1 MDNSILTAKIKPKR
15 LQPLYLL
22 HNVSITNYELLTD
35 FSQQSPGFP
44 SLIAAKILAVT
55 LCNLQRAAILAVTG
69 MWLVPVPGAE
79 I

>member
-44 SLIAAKILAVT
+44 SLIAAKVKSSNIV
-55 LCNLQRAAILAVTG
+55 
-69 MWLVPVPGAE
+69 
-79 I
+79 